1 MSGMA
6 GGTGLLTIQLK
17 NADGITADEQLRDLD
32 PDTSVLEV
40 KQLLQACYPGQPPSA
55 SQKIVFAGRC
65 DSAAGADWARACT
78 PAWPLADG
86 TATGRSAYSAGCVCR
101 LLKDA
106 DILDQVIHVRACTS
120 CTAQVGRWLRGRTVC
135 SVGGKPGWVLDWGS
149 SINTEH

>member
-1 MSGMA
+1 MGSLQPLFREFGDVCSGLISICKAVRAGTTTEGTLRLHSVQSTSGVSGMA

-65 DSAAGADWARACT
+65 DTAAGADWTRACT
-78 PAWPLADG
+78 RAWRLAESS
-86 TATGRSAYSAGCVCR
+86 ATS
-101 LLKDA
+101 
-106 DILDQVIHVRACTS
+106 
-120 CTAQVGRWLRGRTVC
+120 
-135 SVGGKPGWVLDWGS
+135 
-149 SINTEH
+149 